1 MTLEEAL
8 VRVQCAYPKIYL
20 ACHERHQNAK
30 TTAVRL
36 SQRDSTI
43 LSHLSEDVALGQGEV
58 ARHLGVAKST
68 FSEAVDGLVERG
80 LVDRLK
86 EGRSKPLQRT
96 AAGRRAMSGS
106 SVLEAVRLRRLL
118 RRLSEESLAQAV
130 TGLELLAEGELR

>member
-1 MTLEEAL
+1 MRVEEAL

-20 ACHERHQNAK
+20 ACHERHQNTK
-30 TTAVRL
+30 TTEVRL

-86 EGRSKPLQRT
+86 EGRSKRLQRT
-96 AAGRRAMSGS
+96 AAGTRAMSGS

-118 RRLSEESLAQAV
+118 RKLSEESLARAV
-130 TGLELLAEGELR
+130 AGLELLAEG

>member
-1 MTLEEAL
+1 MEEAL

-20 ACHERHQNAK
+20 ACHERHQNTK
-30 TTAVRL
+30 TTEVRL

-86 EGRSKPLQRT
+86 EGRSKRLQRT
-96 AAGRRAMSGS
+96 AAGTRAMSGS

-118 RRLSEESLAQAV
+118 RKLSEESLARAV
-130 TGLELLAEGELR
+130 AGLELLAEG